1 MVTKTIEE
9 MEALTPEQR
18 VAHFADEEM
27 TVFGRNKLN
36 EPNFQRDKT
45 GQPIE
50 QGIGSPGHQSLNS
63 LVAIR
68 KYEGEDAY
76 RAAVAKVWKESPDHA
91 KRLNLPKLGAA

>member
-1 MVTKTIEE
+1 VVTKTIEE
-9 MEALTPEQR
+9 LEVMSPEEKR
-18 VAHFADEEM
+18 AHFAEEEKI
-27 TVFGRNKLN
+27 VFGH
-36 EPNFQRDKT
+36 NFQRDRT

-76 RAAVAKVWKESPDHA
+76 RAALAKVWKDSPDHA
-91 KRLNLPKLGAA
+91 RRLNLPKAAAI